1 MDTLA
6 QVGYTWSKGRRLEAP
21 GKEEREYARFGLEPE
36 ELEKQAWL
44 EPVES
49 LRGLERPKGLK
60 IPLLVLNMEKVKSKE
75 IGEKCTSIGRC
86 QRWSLLEWARMNP
99 GDLYKF
105 FTRMEKDVGFQR
117 FYGGLYDAMRLCY
130 RSIMDKE
137 APVVET
143 TEKRLKAAVLQSLE
157 EELEGLRKCE
167 EELKVRRMR
176 VDRLTRPSEDWE
188 YEEQTKWKGE
198 VPALPN
204 PKVRSGVKRKKN
216 PRPGKLKRSRMRS
229 SRGSVA
235 ESLRPSLLLVHP
247 EIGVGSERVSPGLSR
262 RMAVRRW

>member
-1 MDTLA
+1 
-6 QVGYTWSKGRRLEAP
+6 
-21 GKEEREYARFGLEPE
+21 
-36 ELEKQAWL
+36 
-44 EPVES
+44 
-49 LRGLERPKGLK
+49 
-60 IPLLVLNMEKVKSKE
+60 
-75 IGEKCTSIGRC
+75 
-86 QRWSLLEWARMNP
+86 
-99 GDLYKF
+99 
-105 FTRMEKDVGFQR
+105 
-117 FYGGLYDAMRLCY
+117 
-130 RSIMDKE
+130 
-137 APVVET
+137 
-143 TEKRLKAAVLQSLE
+143 
-157 EELEGLRKCE
+157 LEGLRKCE

-176 VDRLTRPSEDWE
+176 VDWLTRLSEDWE